1 MWTGKGARK
10 KRKFSQTPWP
20 IEGNADGSE
29 GNGAS
34 RESHILKNPK
44 FSSSQGSPLNDKRYH
59 DDSENTNSSYPGK
72 KKGFHSRKYKPRQKA
87 LGRSPP
93 SAEAA
98 DINSFPAVKG
108 TSQELEKDYLRLT
121 EAPDP
126 TSVRPESVLKKSV
139 AFVMAKFNE
148 NSDYYYISDQL
159 KSIRQDLTVQCIQ
172 NELTVEVTNRIK
184 VSQIQDVYV

>member
-1 MWTGKGARK
+1 M
-10 KRKFSQTPWP
+10 
-20 IEGNADGSE
+20 
-29 GNGAS
+29 
-34 RESHILKNPK
+34 
-44 FSSSQGSPLNDKRYH
+44 NDKRQH
-59 DDSENTNSSYPGK
+59 DHSEDISSSYPGK

-87 LGRSPP
+87 FGQSPP

-98 DINSFPAVKG
+98 DISSFPAVKG

-126 TSVRPESVLKKSV
+126 ASVRPESVLKKSV

-172 NELTVEVTNRIK
+172 NELTVEVTNRIR
-184 VSQIQDVYV
+184 VLQTQDVHV